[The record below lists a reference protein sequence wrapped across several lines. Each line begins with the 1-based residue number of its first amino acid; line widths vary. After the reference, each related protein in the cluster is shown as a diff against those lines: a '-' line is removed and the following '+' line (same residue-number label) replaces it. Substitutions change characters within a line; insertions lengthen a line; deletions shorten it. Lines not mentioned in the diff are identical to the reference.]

1 MTAPPDLTGY
11 RRYPDLDPNA
21 AEPVITD
28 LAESRAHRKRRTA
41 LAYRIFGALHYGSLG
56 DGHITAR
63 DPERLD
69 HFWLARNGVP
79 FSEVT
84 VDDLV
89 LVAPDGHVEQGRGWI
104 NPAAYFIHHPLHESR
119 PDVVSAAHTHTPYG
133 TPFAAQG
140 RLLQPISQESCS
152 FFEDHALFDDDEV
165 DIRST
170 DGGKRIA
177 ATLGGY
183 KAIILRNHGLL
194 TVGASVDSAV
204 GFFLQMERAA
214 EVHVKVPNAKPIHD
228 DAARVAYD
236 GLGSEAT
243 GWQLFQWLL
252 RTLVPDPSVV
262 G

>member
-1 MTAPPDLTGY
+1 MHESY
-11 RRYPDLDPNA
+11 RDLDPA
-21 AEPVITD
+21 AVEPQFSDPVE
-28 LAESRAHRKRRTA
+28 LRRHRRRRLA
-41 LAYRIFGALHYGSLG
+41 LAYRIFGALRYGSLG

-69 HFWLARNGVP
+69 HFWVARNGVP
-79 FSEVT
+79 FSDVT

-89 LVAPDGHVEQGRGWI
+89 LVGPDGSVVQGHGWI
-104 NPAAYFIHHPLHESR
+104 NPAAYFIHHPIHEAR

-140 RLLQPISQESCS
+140 RLLQAISQESCS
-152 FFEDHALFDDDEV
+152 FFGDHTLFDDDEV

-170 DGGKRIA
+170 TGGKRIA
-177 ATLGGY
+177 ATLGET

-194 TVGASVDSAV
+194 TAGRSVDSAV
-204 GFFLQMERAA
+204 GFFLQMERAS
-214 EVHVKVPNAKPIHD
+214 EVHVKVPDARPISD
-228 DAARVAYD
+228 SAALTAYA
-236 GLGSEAT
+236 GLGGEDT

-252 RTLVPDPSVV
+252 RTLVPDPTVV